1 MNRTSESD
9 LNQSDLITDIHCNGQ
24 QCLLMNGGAQS
35 AIGHSHCTFLPRVS
49 IMMIK
54 TRLARDPGAKCCW
67 LKTLPLRDALQQSS
81 VTLAHGVRVGL
92 PPRPS
97 RVYSMHWCLAPPPHA
112 LTDCLPSTPMRR
124 RSPRVPAALAV
135 PFHRASPCD
144 VAAPRLLPPALRAV
158 STD

>member
-35 AIGHSHCTFLPRVS
+35 AIGHSHCTFLCRVS

-54 TRLARDPGAKCCW
+54 TRLARDPEAKCCW

-81 VTLAHGVRVGL
+81 VTLAHGVCVCVCVCVLHITHVVRDKNCHSKPFVTVYDCHNISLSLYSGRTNGVNYHFVGCFL
-92 PPRPS
+92 LSS
-97 RVYSMHWCLAPPPHA
+97 RHVIPQHCCIM
-112 LTDCLPSTPMRR
+112 
-124 RSPRVPAALAV
+124 VN
-135 PFHRASPCD
+135 FG
-144 VAAPRLLPPALRAV
+144 
-158 STD
+158 